1 MEHQNHMGGISY
13 FPENPLLELEL
24 MLYSSF
30 LKEPTYYNPKTDII
44 LSLKNEKKDELNKFI
59 LFPNYGEKSRQ
70 RLFYET
76 ACKAYEYDFKGT
88 LELAKRGR
96 NEFLMRK
103 SPCELIS
110 IGASHSKR
118 GKFNKENP
126 LFFRNIVKEVCLL
139 PTDMVSILDSWK
151 SLKGSKGSFPT
162 FLKKTFSDI
171 LIHLKPYH
179 LNKYRRSCIDMVRLC
194 HPPTT
199 KLLDELMRT
208 GKIEMEEKDLKWES
222 LMTEYKCWIKTLD
235 LLEWKLPHMA
245 ALRNI
250 RGFAIKVKDEELLK
264 KYCSMLEEGVL
275 QGKQFPFRY
284 LVAYESVLNETKV
297 SLDKRTRK
305 IYKKKRIS
313 NTSFTII
320 KECLERCIQLSIEN
334 HPKLEGNTLILSD
347 NSGSAWRTFTSSYGT
362 QTIADIGNISA
373 LITALSCS
381 GQGTIGLFGDRLIE
395 YQVDKNLSFLENYNN
410 IKDIIGPKGENVG
423 LNTENGIWLF
433 FKRVMN
439 DPSSYPYHNL
449 FFYSDQQAGHGGL
462 YGNDPEMD
470 NNWIWRRKTYNH
482 YNYIHIPKL
491 IQEYRKRLPHKLN
504 VFSIQT
510 AGYNDSILPQ
520 STYRGANLSSWT
532 GREVFYAEKL
542 IELWKKIDSL

>member
-1 MEHQNHMGGISY
+1 MEHHNHMGGISY

-24 MLYSSF
+24 ILYSSF
-30 LKEPTYYNPKTDII
+30 LNEPTYYNPKTDTT
-44 LSLKNEKKDELNKFI
+44 LSYKTEEQEKLKNFI

-70 RLFYET
+70 RIFFET
-76 ACKAYEYDFKGT
+76 AVKAYDYDFKGT
-88 LELAKRGR
+88 LELAKKGR
-96 NEFLMRK
+96 IEFLMRK
-103 SPCELIS
+103 SPCELLS

-118 GKFNKENP
+118 VQFNKENP
-126 LFFRNIVKEVCLL
+126 LCFRNIVKEVCLL

-151 SLKGSKGSFPT
+151 SLKGSKTSFPT

-179 LNKYRRSCIDMVRLC
+179 LNKYRRACIDMVRLC
-194 HPPTT
+194 HPPKT
-199 KLLDELMRT
+199 KLLDELMST
-208 GKIEMEEKDLKWES
+208 GRIEMEEKDIKWES
-222 LMTEYKCWIKTLD
+222 LMVEYKCWIKTLD

-264 KYCSMLEEGVL
+264 KYCSMLEGGVL

-284 LVAYESVLNETKV
+284 IIAYESVLNETKI
-297 SLDKRTRK
+297 SYNKRTK
-305 IYKKKRIS
+305 KVYKKKGIS
-313 NTSFTII
+313 KTSFTII
-320 KECLERCIQLSIEN
+320 KDCLERCIQLSIEN
-334 HPKLEGNTLILSD
+334 HPKLEGNTMILTD
-347 NSGSAWRTFTSSYGT
+347 NSGSAWRTFTSSYGE
-362 QTIADIGNISA
+362 QTIAEIGNISA

-381 GQGTIGLFGDRLIE
+381 GQGTIGLFGDKLIE
-395 YQVDKNLSFLENYNN
+395 YRVDKNLSFLDNYKN
-410 IKDIIGPKGENVG
+410 IKEIIGCKGENVG

-433 FKRVMN
+433 FKRAMT
-439 DPSSYPYHNL
+439 SSYPYHNL

-462 YGNDPEMD
+462 YGCDPDMD
-470 NNWIWRRKTYNH
+470 DNWVLKNINGCQKF
-482 YNYIHIPKL
+482 IHIPKL
-491 IQEYRKRLPHKLN
+491 IQEYRKFLPHKLN

-542 IELWKKIDSL
+542 IELWNKIDTI